1 MIRFIAAIDSK
12 KGIADE
18 NGIPWQG
25 RVPGDVAYFRKRT
38 LNSNVLMGFGTHLE
52 FASPLG
58 NRRNYVAT
66 TKRQALRAGFER
78 VADAGQFLSESTP
91 DVWVIGGEILF
102 RSALKLADELYL
114 TRLDAD
120 FSCTKFFPDFEARFI
135 LSSKTEPVV
144 ENNITYHMEVWKRT
158 N

>member
-25 RVPGDVAYFRKRT
+25 KVPGDVAYFRKQT
-38 LNSNVLMGFGTHLE
+38 LNSNVLMGFGTYTE
-52 FASPLG
+52 FSRPLVD
-58 NRRNYVAT
+58 RHNYVAT
-66 TKRQALRAGFER
+66 TKREGLRAGFER
-78 VADAGQFLSESTP
+78 VADAGQFLSEAKQ

-102 RSALKLADELYL
+102 RSTLRLADELYL

-120 FSCTKFFPDFEARFI
+120 FSCTKFFPDFEAQFI

-144 ENNITYHMEVWKRT
+144 ENNVTYHIEVWKRT